1 MYKVEFTEEELSII
15 LQAIMFYQDRN
26 LHFTEKQYNIAER
39 IYAKIDE
46 IL

>member
-1 MYKVEFTEEELSII
+1 MYKVEFTEEDLSII

-26 LHFTEKQYNIAER
+26 PYFTEKEYDIAEEV
-39 IYAKIDE
+39 YAKIDE

>member
-1 MYKVEFTEEELSII
+1 MYKVEFTEEELSLT

-26 LHFTEKQYNIAER
+26 LRFTEKEYDIAEK
-39 IYAKIDE
+39 IYTKIDK

>member
-26 LHFTEKQYNIAER
+26 PCFTEKEYNIAEEV
-39 IYAKIDE
+39 YTKIDK